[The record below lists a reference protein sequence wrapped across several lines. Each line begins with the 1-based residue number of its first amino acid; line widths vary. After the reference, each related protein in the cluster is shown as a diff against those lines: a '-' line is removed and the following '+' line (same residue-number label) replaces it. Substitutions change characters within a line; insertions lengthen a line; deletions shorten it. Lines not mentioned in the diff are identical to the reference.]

1 MFRRLTAIDHGALTP
16 MYIDA
21 SNLSFRQDI
30 MAIQPISRPISG
42 TAYVPGS
49 KSITNRALLIAALA
63 HGPSTLT
70 GALFSDD
77 TRYMAGALNQLGIT
91 VRADEDAERFEVEG
105 GNGAFPAASG
115 LLFVGNSGT
124 TARFLTAAL
133 TLGHGEYIVDGVP
146 RMRERP
152 IAPLLEALN
161 QLGANAASQHGTGC
175 PPVVVKAD
183 GLPGG
188 TCRLAGDQSSQYFT
202 GLLIAAP
209 YAERGVTIEVEGRSP
224 SPDGEEVR
232 GGDLVSAPYI
242 EITADV
248 MASFGVTAELDT
260 EEWRTF
266 RVAPGQRYEGRHYV
280 VEPDASNASYFFA
293 LAAVTGGEVRV
304 DGLGVNS
311 LQGDLDFVY
320 VLEEM
325 GATVEM
331 EETYTSVRGPEGGR
345 LRGGDFDFGEISDTA
360 QTLAAIAPFAD
371 GPVTIRGVAHNRLK
385 ETDRIGAVV
394 TELRKLGQLVD
405 EFEDGF
411 TVQPRPVTP
420 AEIETYDDHRMAMSF
435 AITGTRAPGVT
446 ILDPSCVAKTFP
458 SYFERLANLTEEF
471 R

>member
-1 MFRRLTAIDHGALTP
+1 
-16 MYIDA
+16 MYID
-21 SNLSFRQDI
+21 NLSFRQDTLA
-30 MAIQPISRPISG
+30 MQPISRPISG
-42 TAYVPGS
+42 AAYVPGS

-63 HGPSTLT
+63 DGPSTLT

-91 VRADEDAERFEVEG
+91 VRSDEGAERFDIEG
-105 GNGAFPAASG
+105 GNGTFPASSG
-115 LLFVGNSGT
+115 LLFIGNSGT

-133 TLGHGEYIVDGVP
+133 TLGQGEYILDGVP

-152 IAPLLEALN
+152 IAPLLDALD
-161 QLGANAASQHGTGC
+161 QLGANAVSQEGTGC
-175 PPVVVKAD
+175 PPVVVTAD

-188 TCRLAGDQSSQYFT
+188 TCRLAGDKSSQYFT

-209 YAERGVTIEVEGRSP
+209 YAERGVRIEVEG
-224 SPDGEEVR
+224 
-232 GGDLVSAPYI
+232 DLVSTPYI

-248 MASFGVTAELDT
+248 MEAFGVLSEIDT
-260 EEWRTF
+260 ETWRSF
-266 RVAPGQRYEGRHYV
+266 SVAPGQRYEGRHYV
-280 VEPDASNASYFFA
+280 IEPDASNASYFFA
-293 LAAVTGGEVRV
+293 LAAVTGGEIVV
-304 DGLGVNS
+304 EGLGSGS

-325 GATVEM
+325 GATVEI
-331 EETYTSVRGPEGGR
+331 EETCTSVRGPEGGR
-345 LRGGDFDFGEISDTA
+345 LRGGDFDFGGISDTA

-385 ETDRIGAVV
+385 ETDRISAVV
-394 TELRKLGQLVD
+394 TELRKLGQAVD

-411 TVQPRPVTP
+411 TVHPQPVTP
-420 AEIETYDDHRMAMSF
+420 AGIETYDDHRMAMSF

-458 SYFERLANLTEEF
+458 SYFERLAELTEGF

>member
-1 MFRRLTAIDHGALTP
+1 
-16 MYIDA
+16 MYID
-21 SNLSFRQDI
+21 NLSFRQDI

-63 HGPSTLT
+63 DGPSTLT

-91 VRADEDAERFEVEG
+91 VRGDEQAERFDIEG
-105 GNGAFPAASG
+105 GNGTFPGDSG
-115 LLFVGNSGT
+115 LLFIGNSGT

-133 TLGHGEYIVDGVP
+133 TLGHGEFIVDGVP

-152 IAPLLEALN
+152 IAPLIDALN
-161 QLGANAASQHGTGC
+161 QLGANVASQEGTGC
-175 PPVVVKAD
+175 PPVVVTAD

-188 TCRLAGDQSSQYFT
+188 TCRLAGDRSSQYFT
-202 GLLIAAP
+202 GLLMAAP
-209 YAERGVTIEVEGRSP
+209 YAAQGVTIEVN
-224 SPDGEEVR
+224 GE
-232 GGDLVSAPYI
+232 LVSKPYI

-248 MASFGVTAELDT
+248 MAAFGVESEIDT
-260 EEWRTF
+260 ETWKSF
-266 RVAPGQRYEGRHYV
+266 RVAPGQHYQGRHYI

-293 LAAVTGGEVRV
+293 LAAVTGGEIQVE
-304 DGLGVNS
+304 GLGSES
-311 LQGDLDFVY
+311 LQGDLDFVF

-325 GATVEM
+325 GATVEIT
-331 EETYTSVRGPEGGR
+331 ETWTSVRGPEGGR
-345 LRGGDFDFGEISDTA
+345 LRGGDFDFGEISDTS

-371 GPVTIRGVAHNRLK
+371 SPVTVRGVAHNRIK
-385 ETDRIGAVV
+385 ETDRVSAVAI
-394 TELRKLGQLVD
+394 ELRKLGQEVD

-411 TVQPRPVTP
+411 TVHPRPVTP

-446 ILDPSCVAKTFP
+446 ILDPGCVAKTFP
-458 SYFERLANLTEEF
+458 SYFDRLETLTADF